1 MATCHDFWRNPE
13 EGIRRY
19 DAKRHAQLAEA
30 FGGHDPGV
38 CALIFHAVG
47 LSLRGLPDQA
57 RRMMERA
64 LLPPNPYRIRRA
76 SGSPTSG
83 QGLA

>member
-1 MATCHDFWRNPE
+1 VSQMLEASD

-38 CALIFHAVG
+38 CALAIQAIG

-57 RRMMERA
+57 RRAVERTLVLA
-64 LLPPNPYRIRRA
+64 GSLIA
-76 SGSPTSG
+76 STE
-83 QGLA
+83 